1 MTFDQITFTNF
12 GLYKGQQELLLGCR
26 PDRPIVLL
34 GGLNGGGK
42 TTLLDGIQLA
52 LYGKAARCSRR
63 GNLAYDEFLK
73 RLVHRGV
80 TLEEGAAISL
90 TFRSVIEG
98 NEHIYT
104 VTRSWHQDE
113 KEFKEKVEV
122 YKNGGFDVLL
132 SESWGEH
139 VEMFVPHGV
148 ANLFFFDGEKI
159 EDLADA
165 TNAAKVLSTAI
176 HSLLGIDLL
185 DKLSADLQII
195 ERRKK
200 LAIKTPEARRPID
213 ELQQEINHSQELY
226 DAAFSERASLQNDL
240 ERCKRNLSQTEER
253 YRLAGG
259 DLIKERIA
267 LTNERIGEESRNLT
281 IDDELREMIAE
292 ATPFLV
298 VGKLL
303 HSLQERD
310 AKEQETKNDEAIS
323 KFLLERDRFLLQDL
337 SKAKAERSFISA
349 VKSWCEA
356 DRAERA
362 GKKIPSHINLSG
374 EARQEL
380 TSLTQTILPQA
391 ESKLRQLIEK
401 SEESSERLA
410 KLDGKIASIPSED
423 ALTKISDQLK
433 TLQNQF
439 VGLNAKSE
447 VLDSQLNQLK
457 NELERKQSRIKS
469 LLEDDLENLFEQKDN
484 RQILKH
490 SEKVRVTL
498 QKYREAVVLRHIS
511 KIEALILESFKYLLR
526 KQSLIS
532 DIKIDPGTFAVTL
545 RGPDGKEVPGEQLSA
560 GERQLLATSMLWG
573 LARASGRPLP
583 TIIDTPLGRLDV
595 SHRDHLVERYFP
607 FASHQVILLSTD
619 AEIDKAY
626 YEKLKPQIH
635 RSYRLLY
642 KESTLSTT
650 IEAGYFWS

>member
-12 GLYKGQQELLLGCR
+12 GLYKGQQELVLGCR

-80 TLEEGAAISL
+80 SLEEGAAISL

-98 NEHIYT
+98 NEHVYT

-132 SESWGEH
+132 SESWSEH
-139 VEMFVPHGV
+139 VEIFVPHGV

-213 ELQQEINHSQELY
+213 ELQQEINHSQELH

-267 LTNERIGEESRNLT
+267 LTNERSGEESRNLA
-281 IDDELREMIAE
+281 IDGELREMIAE

-303 HSLQERD
+303 QSLQERD
-310 AKEQETKNDEAIS
+310 AKEQEAQNDEAIS

-337 SKAKAERSFISA
+337 SKIKAERSFISA

-362 GKKIPSHINLSG
+362 GKKIPSYINLS
-374 EARQEL
+374 EDARQNL

-401 SEESSERLA
+401 SEESSERLV

-433 TLQNQF
+433 TLQHQF

-447 VLDSQLNQLK
+447 TLDSQLNQLK

-511 KIEALILESFKYLLR
+511 KIETLILESFKYLLR
-526 KQSLIS
+526 KQSLIT
-532 DIKIDPGTFAVTL
+532 DIKIDPATFAVTL

>member
-132 SESWGEH
+132 SESWSEH
-139 VEMFVPHGV
+139 VEIFVPHGV

-240 ERCKRNLSQTEER
+240 ERCKRNLSQTEGR

-267 LTNERIGEESRNLT
+267 LTNERSGEESRNLA
-281 IDDELREMIAE
+281 IDDELRELIAE

-337 SKAKAERSFISA
+337 SKIKAERSFISA

-362 GKKIPSHINLSG
+362 GKKIPSHINLSE

-439 VGLNAKSE
+439 VGLNAKGE
-447 VLDSQLNQLK
+447 ALDSQLNQLK
-457 NELERKQSRIKS
+457 SELERKQSRIKS

-532 DIKIDPGTFAVTL
+532 DIKIDPATFAVTL

>member
-98 NEHIYT
+98 NEHVFT
-104 VTRSWHQDE
+104 VTRSWHQE
-113 KEFKEKVEV
+113 EMELKEKVEV
-122 YKNGGFDVLL
+122 YKNGGYDVLL
-132 SESWGEH
+132 SESWSEH

-213 ELQQEINHSQELY
+213 ELQQEIAHSQELY
-226 DAAFSERASLQNDL
+226 DAAFSERASVQNDL
-240 ERCKRNLSQTEER
+240 ERCKIKLSQAEER

-259 DLIKERIA
+259 ELIKERIA
-267 LTNERIGEESRNLT
+267 LTNNRSGEEST
-281 IDDELREMIAE
+281 SQAIDGELRAMAAE
-292 ATPFLV
+292 AAPFLM

-303 HSLQERD
+303 QSLQERD
-310 AKEQETKNDEAIS
+310 GKEQESRNDEAIS
-323 KFLLERDRFLLQDL
+323 KFLLERDRFLVQNL
-337 SKAKAERSFISA
+337 SKKKAERSFINL
-349 VKSWCEA
+349 VKLLCEE
-356 DRAERA
+356 DRAERI
-362 GKKIPSHINLSG
+362 GKKIQLHINLSEG
-374 EARQEL
+374 ARQEMTTL
-380 TSLTQTILPQA
+380 VQTILPHT
-391 ESKLRQLIEK
+391 EDKLRQLIEK

-410 KLDGKIASIPSED
+410 KLDGKIASIPNED
-423 ALTKISDQLK
+423 ALANLSEQLK
-433 TLQNQF
+433 AHQNQF
-439 VGLNAKSE
+439 IGLNAKSE
-447 VLDSQLNQLK
+447 ALDSQLNQLK
-457 NELERKQSRIKS
+457 NELERKQSRMKT
-469 LLEDDLENLFEQKDN
+469 LLEDDLENLFGQQDN

-511 KIEALILESFKYLLR
+511 KIEALILESFKHLLR
-526 KQSLIS
+526 KQSLVS
-532 DIKIDPGTFAVTL
+532 EIKIDPATFAVTL
-545 RGPDGKEVPGEQLSA
+545 RGPDGKEIPGEQLSA

-635 RSYRLLY
+635 RSYRLNY

-650 IEAGYFWS
+650 VEAGYFWS